1 MHNGLPLCTSSANS
15 ASTLHQNQGF
25 FRAMAVHV
33 SQKRTELVSQ
43 RRNTPLTHHFGEPG
57 AGLAYTAPG
66 IGL

>member
-1 MHNGLPLCTSSANS
+1 
-15 ASTLHQNQGF
+15 
-25 FRAMAVHV
+25 MAVHV

-43 RRNTPLTHHFGEPG
+43 RRNTPLTHHFGEPS